1 MWHSEMYGYVFA
13 AATVGVTHRVR
24 RDVMLYPGRGP
35 KPLAA
40 RCEPASGHTARP
52 ADRYEP
58 FLGRAP
64 PILHY
69 GADYTLGRPAFEPG
83 EKARDHPRSPPRSTS
98 TPRRD
103 DAKSPET
110 GRGQAS
116 KIYFNKM
123 NHVNLALGD
132 CPDFLFGAFTPP
144 ADRWAAVSKAAAAA
158 APLPSPPGSPAHA
171 SHGSPSAP
179 QRDALCIEHLAMLD
193 GALCRTYEARHNIW
207 IR

>member
-1 MWHSEMYGYVFA
+1 MVLS
-13 AATVGVTHRVR
+13 
-24 RDVMLYPGRGP
+24 
-35 KPLAA
+35 
-40 RCEPASGHTARP
+40 RP
-52 ADRYEP
+52 NKDCHNYYKSKKDDIDAD
-58 FLGRAP
+58 FLP
-64 PILHY
+64 
-69 GADYTLGRPAFEPG
+69 
-83 EKARDHPRSPPRSTS
+83 
-98 TPRRD
+98 
-103 DAKSPET
+103 
-110 GRGQAS
+110 

-132 CPDFLFGAFTPP
+132 CPDFLFGAFTSP
-144 ADRWAAVSKAAAAA
+144 ADKWAAVSKAAAAA